1 MKKISVLAFSGLV
14 SASLA
19 AQAAPILP
27 AQDKAGDVNTY
38 QALAPA
44 DRMATLE
51 AFTGKTLRPGD
62 VFDNLDAC
70 TLRATTEP
78 SAGSMRLSKV
88 IPACEKELGY

>member
-1 MKKISVLAFSGLV
+1 MKKTSILAFAAILSV
-14 SASLA
+14 SLA
-19 AQAAPILP
+19 AHAAPILP

-51 AFTGKTLRPGD
+51 AFTGKTIRPGS

>member
-1 MKKISVLAFSGLV
+1 MKKTSILAFAATV
-14 SASLA
+14 SVSLA
-19 AQAAPILP
+19 AHAAPILP

-51 AFTGKTLRPGD
+51 AFTGKAIRPGS

>member
-1 MKKISVLAFSGLV
+1 MKKIFVLAFAVTV

-19 AQAAPILP
+19 VEAAPILP

-51 AFTGKTLRPGD
+51 AFTGKTVRPGS

-78 SAGSMRLSKV
+78 SAGSMRLSKI
-88 IPACEKELGY
+88 IPACEKELGF

>member
-1 MKKISVLAFSGLV
+1 MKKLSLFALAVAL
-14 SASLA
+14 SASLPVA
-19 AQAAPILP
+19 AAPILP

-51 AFTGKTLRPGD
+51 AFTGKTIRPGS

-78 SAGSMRLSKV
+78 SAGSARLGKI

>member
-1 MKKISVLAFSGLV
+1 MKKIVVLAFAATLSAGLAV
-14 SASLA
+14 E
-19 AQAAPILP
+19 AAPILP

-51 AFTGKTLRPGD
+51 AFTGKTVRPGS
-62 VFDNLDAC
+62 VFENLDAC

>member
-1 MKKISVLAFSGLV
+1 MKKMPVLAFAILV

-19 AQAAPILP
+19 AHAAPILP

-51 AFTGKTLRPGD
+51 AFTGKTIRPGS

-78 SAGSMRLSKV
+78 TANSMRLSKV